1 MRRASTKDTGA
12 KPTMRK
18 RVYHKSVLIA
28 VMLGLLL
35 PSLAQAEPSPGGPP
49 GPGPGAPWDAPA
61 PGMPVAHLPL
71 GVETVIVAGLTYYML
86 NGIFYQRHND
96 GYVVVETPNNSAS
109 AVTTPGGTTVLDL
122 NGQRFYVKNG
132 SYYQRNINGEYI
144 EVPKPPGL

>member
-1 MRRASTKDTGA
+1 MKPSMHFASTKDAGA
-12 KPTMRK
+12 KSTMRK
-18 RVYHKSVLIA
+18 QVYRKSALIA

-35 PSLAQAEPSPGGPP
+35 PSLTHAEPGPGGPP
-49 GPGPGAPWDAPA
+49 GFGPGAPWDAPA

-96 GYVVVETPNNSAS
+96 GYVVVDAPNNSNA
-109 AVTTPGGTTVLDL
+109 GGMSVLDL

-144 EVPKPPGL
+144 EVPKPAGL